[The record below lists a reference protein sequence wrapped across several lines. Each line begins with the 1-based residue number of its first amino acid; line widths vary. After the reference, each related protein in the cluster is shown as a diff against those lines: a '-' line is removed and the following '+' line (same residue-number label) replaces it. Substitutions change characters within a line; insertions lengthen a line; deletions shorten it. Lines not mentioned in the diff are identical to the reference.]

1 MGANKL
7 FKTFITV
14 LLLVSVALA
23 ADPIVIQ
30 TKNGNTRELQAQ
42 EELKGILEKYD
53 LSRYT
58 FTRQVVFEQGAMNH
72 AFPVLTMNVHF
83 VGSDDEMLSTFLH
96 EQLHWWLRDHPNEM
110 RQAVRQLRELYPHVP
125 VGLPQGAETEY
136 STYGHLV
143 DCYLEIQADR
153 RLIGETRTAEVIKH
167 KPWYTWIYKTILQD
181 ESKIAAIV
189 TAQHLSIKD

>member
-1 MGANKL
+1 MLTNK
-7 FKTFITV
+7 FFQTFITV
-14 LLLVSVALA
+14 LLLVAAALA
-23 ADPIVIQ
+23 ADPVDVQ
-30 TKNGNTRELQAQ
+30 TKNGNVRELQAQ
-42 EELKGILEKYD
+42 AELKGILQKYD

-83 VGSDDEMLSTFLH
+83 VGSDDEMLSTFVH

-110 RQAVRQLRELYPHVP
+110 RQAVRKLRELYPRVP
-125 VGLPQGAETEY
+125 VGLPQAAETEY

-153 RLIGETRTAEVIKH
+153 QLLGESRTVDVIKH
-167 KPWYTWIYKTILQD
+167 KPSYTWIYQTILQD

-189 TAQHLSIKD
+189 SAEHLNIKD